1 MFAMLIKIQR
11 LRTMEELL
19 DDNRV
24 SFAWPKMHSITH
36 LVESIKGK
44 GATINTST
52 DIGEALHP
60 QMRKLWQRSNHQP
73 DTAEDQASSFVP
85 PGLLNT

>member
-1 MFAMLIKIQR
+1 MLTKIQR
-11 LRTMEELL
+11 LRDVEDLL

-52 DIGEALHP
+52 DSGEALHP
-60 QMRKLWQRSNHQP
+60 QTRKHWQRSNHQP
-73 DTAEDQASSFVP
+73 DTAEDQVCNFV
-85 PGLLNT
+85 T